1 MGWSAIETH
10 TAQYVTPGAG
20 PPLHNSILSPSTL
33 LCAQCKTSV
42 CVTADWKSGRLSDLH
57 GDTTLKNDVC
67 NRVGWWTQWLHLLP
81 TVWSIGNGQKIR
93 STRLMWGRFSS
104 SQTHTHSST
113 TPLYRLFLSHEYTH
127 TLAGW
132 LGSHTT
138 HTLHTSRAN
147 THGSSNAQTI
157 LSNLSPSH
165 LPSFLP
171 MRARHQFPSGG
182 GKRVFGWGP
191 RWLSRPP
198 LDVTTRQRLC
208 RANNKTTAETLRV
221 EFSVQRI

>member
-1 MGWSAIETH
+1 MTSAIESAGEPNGCTCCQQFGRLEMARKFVRLNWWAEDFPRHKHTH
-10 TAQYVTPGAG
+10 TAA
-20 PPLHNSILSPSTL
+20 LHHSIDFFSLTNI
-33 LCAQCKTSV
+33 
-42 CVTADWKSGRLSDLH
+42 H
-57 GDTTLKNDVC
+57 
-67 NRVGWWTQWLHLLP
+67 
-81 TVWSIGNGQKIR
+81 
-93 STRLMWGRFSS
+93 TRW
-104 SQTHTHSST
+104 
-113 TPLYRLFLSHEYTH
+113 
-127 TLAGW
+127 LAGW